1 MEEKQPG
8 MFASIFSENGN
19 GRRPTNLDSV
29 IGADPDPLTN
39 QEAREPTKSIYMP
52 THVNKKEI
60 EKSFMK

>member
-8 MFASIFSENGN
+8 LFASIFSENGY
-19 GRRPTNLDSV
+19 GRRPTNLDSFL
-29 IGADPDPLTN
+29 GSDPNSLLK

-60 EKSFMK
+60 EKSLMK